1 MSKPREYLRRLRA
14 EKGLSSAEV
23 ADIFGM
29 TRQNYS
35 LIETG
40 AGQKRMDVTICVQIS
55 ELFGI
60 SLDQVAAY
68 EREFREAN
76 DIPEGVTA

>member
-1 MSKPREYLRRLRA
+1 MGKPREYLRRLRA
-14 EKGLSSAEV
+14 EKGLSSQEV

-40 AGQKRMDVTICVQIS
+40 LAQKQMSITICTQIS

-60 SLDQVAAY
+60 SLDQVADY
-68 EREFREAN
+68 EREFREA
-76 DIPEGVTA
+76 PEQSEGATA